1 MLKKFTIIIT
11 IMLFIFGFNN
21 ISSAATPNIYIED
34 VVKKQ
39 NEDKVTMDVHIDN
52 VVSDIASLRLNI
64 KFDEK
69 KVEYISS
76 KAGKNLKATVKMSE
90 AVEGKNK
97 VAIGIASS
105 SGLKADG
112 IYYQITFKIL
122 DNKMSEIPIK
132 LELTEA
138 TDTKGNNVKCDVAS
152 GKIFTNEKP
161 KPPVDD
167 NKNPR
172 KRRR

>member
-1 MLKKFTIIIT
+1 MLKKFTIIIV
-11 IMLFIFGFNN
+11 IILFIFGFNN
-21 ISSAATPNIYIED
+21 ISLAVTPNVYIGD
-34 VVKKQ
+34 VIKKQ
-39 NEDKVTMDVHIDN
+39 NEDKVTMDVHIEN
-52 VVSDIASLRLNI
+52 IGSDIASLRLNI

-105 SGLKADG
+105 SGLKTDG
-112 IYYQITFKIL
+112 IYYQITFKVL
-122 DNKMSEIPIK
+122 DNKISEIPVN

-152 GKIFTNEKP
+152 GKILTSEKP
-161 KPPVDD
+161 KPPVED

-172 KRRR
+172 KR